1 MKKKFKMVVVSLS
14 FLIIGGI
21 LVACGNSKK
30 TTKVTTTEATTEAV
44 VEEGT
49 EIACDGYKIL
59 LPDGYKLL
67 STEDGTTTY
76 QKSEN
81 ELFIIVTEVISDNEI
96 DEINET
102 YIKSLMEKSYLTD
115 SGVEKSFEYKEG
127 FGYKAATYSVEYNV
141 EGKKMLIHH
150 FTSFDSVNKK
160 MLMMSFVMEDYKSNK
175 EAEELTKT
183 ANNAFDNFIKTNFGS
198 Q

>member
-30 TTKVTTTEATTEAV
+30 TTEVTTTEVTTEAAI
-44 VEEGT
+44 EEGT

-81 ELFIIVTEVISDNEI
+81 ELFIIVTEAISDNEI
-96 DEINET
+96 NEVNET
-102 YIKSLMEKSYLTD
+102 YVKSLMEKSYLTD

-141 EGKKMLIHH
+141 EGTKMLAHH

-160 MLMMSFVMEDYKSNK
+160 MLMMSFVLQDYKDDK
-175 EAEELTKT
+175 EADEATRIS
-183 ANNAFDNFIKTNFGS
+183 NNVFENFIKTNFGS